1 MTQKIKLA
9 QLAEML
15 QDLNIEALEDV
26 SIEGDIELNISGG
39 GGGALNPAFGYAL
52 GQEIAHISLHLANI
66 GRILGFP
73 AEQLFASAY
82 GMGAMPA
89 QAPALPTSPK
99 IQELLAAKF
108 EVEKIGNWKNP
119 IQEVVL
125 GATSADGGSRK
136 STVTI
141 GGENALP
148 YYFDAAMPHRN
159 YITMDVFDMPIGMAK
174 AVKSNYEDVINDP
187 AEWAKKVVRDFNAD
201 MVTIHLI
208 STDPLIKDTS
218 PRDAAK
224 VVEDVLQAVDVPI
237 VIGGSGNPEK
247 DPAVLEKAAEAASGE
262 RVLLASASL
271 NLDYERIAKAA
282 LEHGHAVLSWTQLE
296 INAQKELNRKLMK
309 QCKVPRDSI
318 VMDPTTAALGYGL
331 DYAYTNMER
340 IRLAG
345 LMGDD
350 ELTFPMSS
358 GTTNAWGARESWMVS
373 SPLGQDSDWGPREYR
388 GPIWEIVTG
397 LALSLAGNDMFMM
410 MHPTSVQVLKEIT
423 QTLFGS
429 IEREE
434 LDISNWVTAE
444 V

>member
-1 MTQKIKLA
+1 MTKKMKLS
-9 QLAEML
+9 QLSDML
-15 QDLNIEALEDV
+15 QDLDVESLEGV
-26 SIEGDIELNISGG
+26 TIEGDIELNVSGG
-39 GGGALNPAFGYAL
+39 GGLNPALAYAL
-52 GQEIAHISLHLANI
+52 GHEISQISLHMANI
-66 GRILGFP
+66 GRMLGFP
-73 AEQLFASAY
+73 AEQLFASAF
-82 GMGAMPA
+82 GMGEMPQPGA
-89 QAPALPTSPK
+89 APASAK
-99 IQELLAAKF
+99 VQDLLASKF
-108 EVEKIGNWKNP
+108 EVSKIDNWNNP
-119 IQEVVL
+119 IQEVTL
-125 GATSADGGSRK
+125 GATSGDGGSRK

-148 YYFDAAMPHRN
+148 YYFDAEMPHRN
-159 YITMDVFDMPIGMAK
+159 YVTMDVFDMPIGMAK
-174 AVKSNYEDVINDP
+174 AVKVNYEDVINDP

-208 STDPLIKDTS
+208 STDPLINDT
-218 PRDAAK
+218 PAKEAAK

-247 DPAVLEKAAEAASGE
+247 DPVVLEKAAEVAEGE

-282 LEHGHAVLSWTQLE
+282 LDHGHAVLSWTQLE

-309 QCKVPRDSI
+309 QCNVPRESI

-358 GTTNAWGARESWMVS
+358 GTTNAWGAREAWMVS
-373 SPLGQDSDWGPREYR
+373 SPLSQDSDWGPREYR

-423 QTLFGS
+423 QTLYGS
-429 IEREE
+429 IESEE
-434 LDISNWVTAE
+434 IDISNWIGAE